1 MNPPDISGMLPSEAK
16 KAVTEFILKRMKEKG
31 RGFTGNPLYSFVD
44 MHSDFNHSEGYLS
57 SILPDAYEDAYQQF
71 RLDKLKVR

>member
-16 KAVTEFILKRMKEKG
+16 KA
-31 RGFTGNPLYSFVD
+31 
-44 MHSDFNHSEGYLS
+44 
-57 SILPDAYEDAYQQF
+57 YEDVYQQF